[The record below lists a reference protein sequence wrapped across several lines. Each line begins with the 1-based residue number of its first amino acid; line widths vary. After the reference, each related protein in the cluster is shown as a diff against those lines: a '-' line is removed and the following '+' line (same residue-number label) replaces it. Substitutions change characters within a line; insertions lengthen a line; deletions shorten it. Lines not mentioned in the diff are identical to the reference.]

1 MGYSDLA
8 VNFSSAETDTVFVLL
23 SVPAHPVT
31 ILLIQ
36 LTQLKPLIFCLMQ
49 DGYLKALLG
58 GVVVGWVRA
67 KECGAAG
74 LKVPIPWEM
83 AHSCADL
90 KPVDSFL

>member
-1 MGYSDLA
+1 
-8 VNFSSAETDTVFVLL
+8 
-23 SVPAHPVT
+23 
-31 ILLIQ
+31 
-36 LTQLKPLIFCLMQ
+36 MQ

-74 LKVPIPWEM
+74 LKVPIPWEI